1 MSLFRKKTKAVT
13 VIPEKR
19 AGGIFSTHSD
29 LGRGFTEHERQ
40 KVVESLDRNIQR
52 GKKKEDFTHQKTII
66 QNDDGTTSV
75 MDEAYPDLQLVKLQN
90 SYGGDIAPA
99 QMIWYANQSFIGY
112 QTAAI
117 LSQNWLINKACA
129 MPARD
134 AVRHGYDVTINDGS
148 EIKPAVLD
156 YIRKRDKAFK
166 LKENCAE
173 FVTMERKF
181 GIRIALFEV
190 DSTDPLYYELPFNI
204 DGVVEGSYRGISQVD
219 PYWIT
224 PELDA
229 NAAANPASKHFYE
242 PTWWRING
250 KRVHRT
256 HLIIGRN
263 GDDLPD
269 ILKPTYF
276 YGGIPTPQ
284 KIAERVFAAER
295 TANEAP
301 MLAMTKRLISL
312 KTDITEA
319 EANGPQFIEKMT
331 FWSALMNNF
340 GIKIIGEN
348 EELDQKDTSLN
359 DLDAV
364 IMTQYQ
370 LVAAA
375 AEVPATKLLGTSP
388 KGFGASGEYE
398 ESSYHEFL
406 ESIQEND
413 LSPLVNR
420 HHALLIKSEVMKK
433 FSIPFFETEVAW
445 KPTDTPTDKEQ
456 AEIQLLKAQ
465 RDMALIQGGSID
477 GTDSRQRIVADPDS
491 DYNGIAAIVPDGPG
505 DREAQQEAEAAL
517 EQPVNQSNRGKST
530 QEKES
535 NP

>member
-1 MSLFRKKTKAVT
+1 MFFRKKLPLPVAEPVKKFDGFFSSENNMGRDIALLERERVEAAMAGS
-13 VIPEKR
+13 IKR
-19 AGGIFSTHSD
+19 
-29 LGRGFTEHERQ
+29 
-40 KVVESLDRNIQR
+40 SLR
-52 GKKKEDFTHQKTII
+52 DFKPAAHI
-66 QNDDGTTSV
+66 NPDGTTAA
-75 MDEAYPDLQLVKLQN
+75 MDEAYPDLQLVKMQN
-90 SYGGDIAPA
+90 AYGGDIAPS
-99 QMIWYANQSFIGY
+99 QMIWYAQQSFIGY
-112 QTAAI
+112 QTCAI
-117 LSQNWLINKACA
+117 LAQNWMIDKACT

-134 AVRHGYDVTINDGS
+134 AVRHGYDVTINDGT
-148 EIKPAVLD
+148 EIKPEILD
-156 YIRKRDKAFK
+156 FMRIRDKAFG
-166 LKENCAE
+166 LKNACVE
-173 FVTMERKF
+173 FVRMQRVF
-181 GIRIALFEV
+181 GIRIAMFEV
-190 DSTDPLYYELPFNI
+190 DSNDPLYYQNPFNI
-204 DGVVEGSYRGISQVD
+204 DGVMPGSYRGISQID

-229 NAAANPASKHFYE
+229 NAASNPASKHFYE
-242 PTWWRING
+242 PTWWRVNG

-284 KIAERVFAAER
+284 KIAERVYAAER

-319 EANGPQFIEKMT
+319 TSNVEQFQAKMT
-331 FWSALMNNF
+331 FWTALMNNF
-340 GIKIIGEN
+340 GVKIIGEN
-348 EELDQKDTSLN
+348 EELDQKDTSLT

-406 ESIQEND
+406 ESIQEHD

-420 HHALLIKSEVMKK
+420 HHALLIKSEVSEK
-433 FSIPFFETEVAW
+433 FAIPYFQTEVVW
-445 KPTDTPTDKEQ
+445 KPTDTPTDKER
-456 AEIQLLKAQ
+456 AEINKMDAD
-465 RDMALIQGGSID
+465 RDNALVQAGAID
-477 GTDSRQRIVADPDS
+477 GTDVRMRIISDPDS
-491 DYNGIAAIVPDGPG
+491 GYTGIAEIVPGGPG
-505 DREAQQEAEAAL
+505 DREHEQEMQ
-517 EQPVNQSNRGKST
+517 EQLIENDDV
-530 QEKES
+530 KERIK
-535 NP
+535 

>member
-1 MSLFRKKTKAVT
+1 MFGRKKSAV
-13 VIPEKR
+13 VPIIEAQMKR
-19 AGGIFSTHSD
+19 LNSIFAADSA
-29 LGRGFTEHERQ
+29 LGRGFNAAEHDTIMAAI
-40 KVVESLDRNIQR
+40 DRNIKR
-52 GKKKEDFTHQKTII
+52 GKEIKDFAVNKVTIKNEDGSI
-66 QNDDGTTSV
+66 SV
-75 MDEAYPDLQLVKLQN
+75 QDEAYPDLQLVKLQN
-90 SYGGDIAPA
+90 SYGGDIAPS
-99 QMIWYANQSFIGY
+99 QMLWYANQSFIGY

-134 AVRHGYDVTINDGS
+134 AVRHGYDTTINDGS
-148 EIKPAVLD
+148 EIRPEVLD
-156 YIRKRDKAFK
+156 FIRKRDKDFK
-166 LKENCAE
+166 IKQNCAE

-181 GIRIALFEV
+181 GIRVAMFEV
-190 DSTDPLYYELPFNI
+190 DSNDANYYELPFNI
-204 DGVVEGSYRGISQVD
+204 DGVAEGSYRGISQID

-224 PELDA
+224 PELDV
-229 NAAANPASKHFYE
+229 NAASNPASKHFYE

-256 HLIIGRN
+256 HLVIGRN

-284 KIAERVFAAER
+284 KIATRVFASER
-295 TANEAP
+295 TADEAP

-319 EANGPQFIEKMT
+319 EANGPAFIEKMT
-331 FWSALMNNF
+331 FWSTLMSNF
-340 GIKIIGEN
+340 GVKIIGQD
-348 EELDQKDTSLN
+348 EEVDQKDTSLN

-433 FSIPFFETEVAW
+433 FNIPFFETEVAW

-456 AEIQLLKAQ
+456 AEIQKINAD
-465 RDMALIQGGSID
+465 RDLALIQGGAID
-477 GTDSRQRIVADPDS
+477 GTDSRLRIISDPDS
-491 DYNGIAAIVPDGPG
+491 GYTGIPAIVPDGPG

-517 EQPVNQSNRGKST
+517 EQPVQQNNKGKST
-530 QEKES
+530 QKGE
-535 NP
+535 